1 MADLVPKPGALFQPL
16 TPEEDLRNLLR
27 AAYSAEQIA
36 AMSRDDLMEAARELG
51 RELNFTRRGRER
63 IAQHV
68 AQGRLSAYAASKYT
82 DEEAREYLHT
92 DTVAFNLRHVLEDP
106 APDAPPSQ
114 PEAPPPISAPQLS
127 AVLGDM
133 LALIVAQQEQIN
145 DLVYER
151 DAFLARVGERVLDR
165 FHAFGETGRNYKGL
179 RFSINIDDSASE
191 HREGSSSGSSELHEA
206 TTQARNTHAEFKVLA
221 AQIGG
226 LGGGRQTNLD
236 ELNKRVANYTEQF
249 KAVTRARRKANL
261 LVELGEVSGEPS
273 APKDDNR

>member
-1 MADLVPKPGALFQPL
+1 MADLVSKPGELFQPF
-16 TPEEDLRNLLR
+16 TPEDDLRNLLR

-36 AMSRDDLMEAARELG
+36 AMSKDDLLRAAVHLRSDLE
-51 RELNFTRRGRER
+51 FTREGRAL

-68 AQGRLSAYAASKYT
+68 AQGRLSAYAASKIT
-82 DEEAREYLHT
+82 DEEARDYLTT
-92 DTVAFNLRHVLEDP
+92 DLAASNLRDVLEGPVPDVSP
-106 APDAPPSQ
+106 AR
-114 PEAPPPISAPQLS
+114 PEAPPPVSTTQLT

-191 HREGSSSGSSELHEA
+191 HREGTSSGSSELHEA

-261 LVELGEVSGEPS
+261 LVELGEVSGEP
-273 APKDDNR
+273 PKKVGDP